1 MPDVLVPIVSV
12 ISLFVG
18 LPLIL
23 VGAGIARRYFKLKD
37 RELDLRREEL
47 ELERERVTV
56 LRLLEEDDRRER
68 ALLEERKR
76 P

>member
-1 MPDVLVPIVSV
+1 VPEVLIPIISV
-12 ISLFVG
+12 ISLFVA

-23 VGAGIARRYFKLKD
+23 VSAGVARRYFKLKD

-47 ELERERVTV
+47 EVERERVTV